1 MFTHKFSG
9 TYTELLLLDPVLRQ
23 MFLKQLPHLRSLTG
37 LVNSSSVPGISVSYQ
52 TGPSLCPLTS
62 LPPQNPVGFAI
73 RAVAPVGGRWCPKTR
88 QSERAAAAFCPA
100 QKRIIRASLTLGE
113 KRVSM
118 AAGSSTSMTVRLYKK
133 LDIFF
138 LEKTLLFLTKG
149 LFEA

>member
-1 MFTHKFSG
+1 M
-9 TYTELLLLDPVLRQ
+9 
-23 MFLKQLPHLRSLTG
+23 
-37 LVNSSSVPGISVSYQ
+37 
-52 TGPSLCPLTS
+52 
-62 LPPQNPVGFAI
+62 
-73 RAVAPVGGRWCPKTR
+73 
-88 QSERAAAAFCPA
+88 
-100 QKRIIRASLTLGE
+100 IIRASLTLGE

>member
-1 MFTHKFSG
+1 MAG
-9 TYTELLLLDPVLRQ
+9 
-23 MFLKQLPHLRSLTG
+23 G
-37 LVNSSSVPGISVSYQ
+37 VPRPGS
-52 TGPSLCPLTS
+52 P
-62 LPPQNPVGFAI
+62 
-73 RAVAPVGGRWCPKTR
+73 
-88 QSERAAAAFCPA
+88 ERAAAAFCLA
-100 QKRIIRASLTLGE
+100 QKRITRASLTLGE